1 MDKQVIVVD
10 KDNIRGTVISPSG
23 EIEAV
28 PQVLVQFDNDQQVWI
43 STDSLTKMRDNSYYL
58 PVSLS
63 EMRDEFTEARES
75 ERLVIPVVEETAK
88 LSKRVVQKSK
98 VQIKKVV
105 EEKHEAFDLPLLEEY
120 VEVKRVPVNRTFDKP
135 VPVRSEGDTL
145 IIPVHKEVLIIQKK
159 FLVSEEIHVIKQQTE
174 RIHTEEVSLL
184 QEKVVVNRLENH
196 P

>member
-10 KDNIRGTVISPSG
+10 KDNIRGIVISPED

-28 PQVLVQFDNDQQVWI
+28 PQVLVQFDNDQQVWV
-43 STDSLTKMRDNSYYL
+43 STESLTKIRDNNYFL
-58 PVSLS
+58 PVSLT
-63 EMRDEFTEARES
+63 EIKDEFTEAGES

-88 LSKRVVQKSK
+88 LSKRVVEKGK

-105 EEKHEAFDLPLLEEY
+105 EESHETFNLPLLEER
-120 VEVKRVPVNRTFDKP
+120 VEVRRVPVNRTVDKP

-159 FLVSEEIHVIKQQTE
+159 FLVSEEIHVIKQQIET
-174 RIHTEEVSLL
+174 IHTEEVSLL
-184 QEKVVVNRLENH
+184 QEKVVVSRLENN